1 MLQNKQSWIL
11 YSKRDI
17 LFNFVSR
24 VLLKTSSE
32 RVLLSENPGRCDGG
46 GWPPSRL
53 YILWVSEKSDFIYC
67 QMYISL
73 SEENKESGFWR
84 SFFMIFFFLHTLNIF
99 SYITFWTHLCLLN
112 DVARFYGSHFLGNY
126 KLTN

>member
-46 GWPPSRL
+46 G
-53 YILWVSEKSDFIYC
+53 
-67 QMYISL
+67 
-73 SEENKESGFWR
+73 
-84 SFFMIFFFLHTLNIF
+84 
-99 SYITFWTHLCLLN
+99 
-112 DVARFYGSHFLGNY
+112 
-126 KLTN
+126 